1 MIEVRRDILVA
12 FHLQLSTCNFLKFNL
27 KMIDTYI
34 LHLQNLLYIQLPPRK
49 DAQCGFGVSNCY

>member
-12 FHLQLSTCNFLKFNL
+12 FHLQPSTCNFLKFNL